1 MFNLLIIYHLSGR
14 TVQRQFCLSCGAKV
28 DKIPFHC
35 KKSITFYYTI
45 THFAGK
51 DNVFIP
57 IYKKNDDK
65 TPLTNISTG
74 DAKLN

>member
-14 TVQRQFCLSCGAKV
+14 TVQRQLCLSCGAKV
-28 DKIPFHC
+28 DKILFHC

-51 DNVFIP
+51 DNEFIP
-57 IYKKNDDK
+57 INIKK
-65 TPLTNISTG
+65 TPI
-74 DAKLN
+74 KLLSEPIGELRL